1 MKKKFAVVALAGC
14 ATFAVSS
21 MAVAQ
26 SRFLEPRAS
35 NNGNHSEIESLLR
48 YEKNEEARAAFM
60 QDPQAMRINWDT
72 ARRFAKCANGLN
84 RNRTERLLKQDMP
97 ALNEPRLD
105 LDKYLTRMSNC
116 APTNISVD
124 PAFMRGALAEDIL
137 TDEEV
142 APEIPPAADSAKLK
156 EFISSIAISGDKK
169 GNFAKIQMAAECRV
183 GIRSSQRGD
192 EHLRPVAAR

>member
-1 MKKKFAVVALAGC
+1 MKKFAVVALAGC

-26 SRFLEPRAS
+26 SSQRFVQQRTS

-84 RNRTERLLKQDMP
+84 RNRTERLLKQDIGTGGVRTSSTRAVARPSSTVSPAASFTSMP
-97 ALNEPRLD
+97 GIFSA
-105 LDKYLTRMSNC
+105 S
-116 APTNISVD
+116 
-124 PAFMRGALAEDIL
+124 PAGPLIAQPVSSLIFMF
-137 TDEEV
+137 
-142 APEIPPAADSAKLK
+142 PPA
-156 EFISSIAISGDKK
+156 
-169 GNFAKIQMAAECRV
+169 
-183 GIRSSQRGD
+183 
-192 EHLRPVAAR
+192 